1 MADKDKKQPII
12 IKRKKGHGH
21 GAHGGAWKVAYA
33 DFVTAMMAFFMVM
46 WLLGSDEETK
56 AAVSNYFNNPTSVLR
71 MDLSSAEN
79 IPLGDKTGAG
89 ESVLKG
95 ADGEVPEELVK
106 TPSKPVLEGNTK
118 AEDASDAAAR
128 LASSG
133 DKVMVEVMKFSVAE
147 SDLFE
152 PGSSEKWRADAG
164 KIFAKIGKLA
174 KNHEFGKIYV
184 KGSFGEDTG
193 NYEFQ
198 VSRTVAV
205 ARYLVDRKMV
215 EEDRIVTS
223 VKKKKR
229 ESADPY
235 GREPASVGPRIEFLF
250 Q

>member
-1 MADKDKKQPII
+1 VADKEKQPII
-12 IKRKKGHGH
+12 VKKKKGHGH

-71 MDLSSAEN
+71 LDLSSAEN

-95 ADGEVPEELVK
+95 ADGEVPEQLVK

-118 AEDASDAAAR
+118 AEDPAEVAAKF
-128 LASSG
+128 ASSG
-133 DKVMVEVMKFSVAE
+133 DKVMIEVMKFSVAE
-147 SDLFE
+147 SDLFQN
-152 PGSSEKWRADAG
+152 GSSESWVPGAA
-164 KIFAKIGKLA
+164 KIFKKIGALAQNHSSGKLY
-174 KNHEFGKIYV
+174 I

-193 NYEFQ
+193 GYEFQ

-215 EEDRIVTS
+215 EEDRIQTS
-223 VKKKKR
+223 VRKKKKGS
-229 ESADPY
+229 EEYS
-235 GREPASVGPRIEFLF
+235 GREPASAGPRIEFIF